1 MSGRRPVREQVGADG
16 CRNEALMP
24 GRSERIPRWA
34 TEVAILLVIVIAII
48 LVLRGDGESGF
59 WADKPMLA
67 SLVADL
73 IVLVLAGTAIERL
86 LRTREELAWRGVAGL
101 ACNTIA
107 DDISRRVSATLCVLW
122 KDAGYE
128 PPAPDEPREGSPPE
142 RLLPEWEVRELP
154 DGRDELAVLRQ
165 PAAAASAAAGTLPAG
180 RLAVLMSDADWR
192 RWAARHLRELY
203 ARSRPALAQWTP
215 VMLRT
220 PGPRDLLDR
229 AALVLDHVRHLREDI
244 IEDGELEEL
253 ERRWVALDVQARI
266 LTNAL
271 WQEAGEQAR
280 SFELPDDPEN
290 ERYWLWRDPKQ
301 RATPL
306 ENTKAGARALAR

>member
-1 MSGRRPVREQVGADG
+1 
-16 CRNEALMP
+16 MP
-24 GRSERIPRWA
+24 GRRERIPRWA

-107 DDISRRVSATLCVLW
+107 DDITGRVSATLCVLW
-122 KDAGYE
+122 KDASY
-128 PPAPDEPREGSPPE
+128 APQPLDEPRVDGPAQ
-142 RLLPEWEVRELP
+142 RLLPETEVHELP
-154 DGRDELAVLRQ
+154 DGRDDLAVLRQ
-165 PAAAASAAAGTLPAG
+165 PGATPAGEACTLPDG
-180 RLAVLMSDADWR
+180 RLSVLMADADWR
-192 RWAARHLRELY
+192 RWAARHLRELHE
-203 ARSRPALAQWTP
+203 RSRPALALWTP

-229 AALVLDHVRHLREDI
+229 AALVVDHVRHLREEI
-244 IEDGELEEL
+244 RDGDPDGDVEEL
-253 ERRWVALDVQARI
+253 ERRWVALDVQARL

-271 WQEAGEQAR
+271 WDEAGEESRA
-280 SFELPDDPEN
+280 FELPNDPED

-301 RATPL
+301 RAGAL
-306 ENTKAGARALAR
+306 ENTKAGARSLTR

>member
-1 MSGRRPVREQVGADG
+1 
-16 CRNEALMP
+16 MP
-24 GRSERIPRWA
+24 GRRERVPRWA
-34 TEVAILLVIVIAII
+34 TELAILLVIVIAIV

-59 WADKPMLA
+59 WADKPMLS

-107 DDISRRVSATLCVLW
+107 DDITRAVSATLCVLW
-122 KDAGYE
+122 KDASYE
-128 PPAPDEPREGSPPE
+128 PPPVDEPNGKPADG
-142 RLLPEWEVRELP
+142 LLPEWEVRDVP
-154 DGRDELAVLRQ
+154 DGRDEVAVLRE
-165 PAAAASAAAGTLPAG
+165 PAAGSSGRAGTLPRG
-180 RLAVLMSDADWR
+180 RLGVLIADADWR
-192 RWAARHLRELY
+192 RWAARHLRELHV
-203 ARSRPALAQWTP
+203 RSRPALAQWAP

-229 AALVLDHVRHLREDI
+229 AALVVDHVGHLREEIRAQETDL
-244 IEDGELEEL
+244 DEL
-253 ERRWVALDVQARI
+253 ERHWVALDVQARL

-271 WQEAGEQAR
+271 WDEAGGQAR
-280 SFELPDDPEN
+280 TFDLPDDPEH

-301 RATPL
+301 RTTPMD
-306 ENTKAGARALAR
+306 NTKAGAKALVR